1 MKKIYTYILIIVI
14 TISCSNHYKSAEDY
28 YLLGDLESAKKEI
41 EKIKETNS
49 DYKEAKLLIAKI
61 DSSYFQQASELYSK
75 NDFTNSNDLLQNIG
89 SQSSL
94 FKRKTML
101 LEQISIKKDSISKQ
115 ITFEKDSISY
125 QTAFEKYSTNY
136 LEKSTDLLGEIS
148 ASSQF
153 YEKKVKLLK
162 QISRKIKQNSIKEI
176 HISKAVISSVF
187 GPSPSIMKVKED
199 KDKPGVFI
207 VSYYSRDAGK
217 SYTYKVK
224 FENNKAF
231 WGADDGRWR
240 YDNIYY
246 SETNNAY
253 YIIEEYGD
261 GSKRKDKFYKSSL

>member
-1 MKKIYTYILIIVI
+1 MKKIYTYALIIVI
-14 TISCSNHYKSAEDY
+14 TISCNDHYKSAEDY
-28 YLLGDLESAKKEI
+28 YLLGQLELAKKEI
-41 EKIKETNS
+41 EKIKETDS
-49 DYKEAKLLIAKI
+49 DFIESKLLIEKI
-61 DSSYFQQASELYSK
+61 DSSYFQQAFESYSK

-94 FKRKTML
+94 FKRKTAL
-101 LEQISIKKDSISKQ
+101 LEQISNKKDSILKQ

-125 QTAFEKYSTNY
+125 QLAFEKYSTNY
-136 LEKSTDLLGEIS
+136 LEKSTDLLKKIS
-148 ASSQF
+148 DESPF
-153 YEKKVKLLK
+153 YDKKVKLLK
-162 QISRKIKQNSIKEI
+162 KISRKIKQNSIKEI
-176 HISKAVISSVF
+176 HISKAVISSIF

-217 SYTYKVK
+217 SYSYKVK

-240 YDNIYY
+240 YDNISYT
-246 SETNNAY
+246 ETNNAY

-261 GSKRKDKFYKSSL
+261 GSKRKDKFYKRNL